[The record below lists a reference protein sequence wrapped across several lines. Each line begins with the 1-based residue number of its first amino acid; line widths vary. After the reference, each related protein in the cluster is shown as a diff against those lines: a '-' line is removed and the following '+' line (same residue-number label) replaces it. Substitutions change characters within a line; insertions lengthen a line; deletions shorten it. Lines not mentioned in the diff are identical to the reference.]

1 MFNVIRLDE
10 QMSKPQWAINAKAKM
25 KKIGLTQAKLLNLF
39 EVTTP
44 GAVGHYFNG
53 VREPKID
60 HIIALSKEL
69 DMPISELLGVS
80 ESTSEY
86 HLQDSDDIH
95 LTDALRFLCGTVD
108 IKESEIMTF
117 FNVYQ
122 KIGAKNVIKA
132 TQALSKA
139 GEHPSAQMD
148 AVLSIQEFMKNA
160 G

>member
-1 MFNVIRLDE
+1 
-10 QMSKPQWAINAKAKM
+10 M
-25 KKIGLTQAKLLNLF
+25 KTIGLTQAKLIDLF
-39 EVTTP
+39 EVTTA

-60 HIIALSKEL
+60 HIIALSEVL
-69 DMPISELLGVS
+69 DMPIAELLGVS
-80 ESTSEY
+80 ESEGQY
-86 HLQDSDDIH
+86 HLKESDETH
-95 LTDALRFLCGTVD
+95 LTDALRFLCGVLD
-108 IKESEIMTF
+108 IKESEIISF

-122 KIGAKNVIKA
+122 KIGAKNIIKA

-160 G
+160 S

>member
-1 MFNVIRLDE
+1 
-10 QMSKPQWAINAKAKM
+10 M
-25 KKIGLTQAKLLNLF
+25 KTIGLTQAKLIDLF
-39 EVTTP
+39 EFTTA

-60 HIIALSKEL
+60 HIIALSEVL
-69 DMPISELLGVS
+69 DMPIAELLGVS
-80 ESTSEY
+80 ESEGQY
-86 HLQDSDDIH
+86 HLKESDETH
-95 LTDALRFLCGTVD
+95 LTDALRFLCGVLD
-108 IKESEIMTF
+108 IKESEIISF

-122 KIGAKNVIKA
+122 KIGAKNIIKA

-160 G
+160 S